1 MPALGELSRFEKSFK
16 TKDTHSDI
24 VPRFFSVAGTS
35 VPRVQQLVTKPET
48 ERKKGT

>member
-1 MPALGELSRFEKSFK
+1 MAGSWGALSVRKSFK

-24 VPRFFSVAGTS
+24 LPRFLSVAGAS
-35 VPRVQQLVTKPET
+35 APRVQQLVTKPET